1 MQETISVIHED
12 KNFVAVYKPAGILVH
27 STKISQNSEFRI
39 QNYNDEPTL
48 VDWLIKKYPEIK
60 TIGDDPKTRPG
71 IVHRLDKDTSG
82 VMVIPRNQHYFEY
95 LKKLFQNHEVKKT
108 YVALVYGELLPKTGK
123 IEKPIS
129 LKSGSVKRTVWKGK
143 MEKEAIT
150 EYRVARSIEYRVMDG
165 TEHRVSSNEKKLFS
179 LVEVMPKTGR
189 THQIRIHMASIG
201 HPIVGDSL
209 YGKKTNPFGLTRQF
223 LHAESLEWT
232 SEDGR
237 RIKIECDLPEELR
250 GVLEGSK

>member
-1 MQETISVIHED
+1 MQEKISVIHED

-27 STKISQNSEFRI
+27 STKIIQNSELRI
-39 QNYNDEPTL
+39 KNYNVEPTL
-48 VDWLIKKYPEIK
+48 VDWLLKHYPEIK

-82 VMVIPRNQHYFEY
+82 VLLIPRNQHYFEY
-95 LKKLFQNHEVKKT
+95 LKKLFQNHEIKKT
-108 YVALVYGELLPKTGK
+108 YVALVYGKLEPKTGK

-143 MEKEAIT
+143 MEKGALTLYEAIK
-150 EYRVARSIEYRVMDG
+150 YFPRSSA
-165 TEHRVSSNEKKLFS
+165 SSPRSSAFT

-189 THQIRIHMASIG
+189 THQIRIHLASIG
-201 HPIVGDSL
+201 HPVVGDSL

-232 SEDGR
+232 SENGR
-237 RIKIECDLPEELR
+237 RIKIEAELPKELQDIIDE
-250 GVLEGSK
+250 LKKSE